1 MKYKYKY
8 VGSGYYYLNTDY
20 IYIAISSRY
29 MVTSM
34 YKLRETE
41 QYRYVVYTV
50 FGWLEVFL
58 YTNR

>member
-1 MKYKYKY
+1 MNTNMWVLDTIIKILIT
-8 VGSGYYYLNTDY
+8 STSLYLL
-20 IYIAISSRY
+20 AISSRY

-50 FGWLEVFL
+50 FGWL
-58 YTNR
+58 